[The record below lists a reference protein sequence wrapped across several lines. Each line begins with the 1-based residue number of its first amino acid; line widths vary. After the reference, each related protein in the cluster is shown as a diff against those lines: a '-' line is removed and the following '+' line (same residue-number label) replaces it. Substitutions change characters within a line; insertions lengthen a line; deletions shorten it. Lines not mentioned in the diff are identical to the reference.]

1 MGGNLGRARRVRGRY
16 LLLGLPVAFGVAA
29 ALAAAP
35 SAAPVG
41 GPAGADTRLPANPI
55 LRSLA
60 ARARYDADGALYQL
74 SEGGPHH
81 VPDPL
86 NPVFKNVQGPFR
98 PNLPGRDQSNDPSPA
113 YSEAEHRQRV
123 QEGKALFFSTTAF
136 GQRPSQGPM
145 VENQFLS
152 CATCHAGPGFADGL
166 THLVGPVREREFGRR
181 QTPSLFG
188 VANTAPYGW
197 DGRNATLQNQSRGA
211 IVSPLE
217 MHAAREPTKRELDAL
232 AEFQKSLVEPAAAP
246 GKDFDP
252 VRAARGEALF
262 RTPRPIVDPTGEFP
276 SGARVACATCHSGPF
291 FTDGKAHRDFVPTGD
306 PVFDPGHVGPDGTI
320 LGFDTP
326 SLLGAR
332 FTAPYFHDGVAGDP
346 TAPSNFLGGGVG
358 AGSAD
363 GNIGASGPAAARR
376 ALLDNVLPFYNT
388 VRFNFGFTQDELRD
402 IAEFILSL

>member
-60 ARARYDADGALYQL
+60 ARARYDAEGGLYQL
-74 SEGGPHH
+74 SEGGPYH